1 MNNPLENILRNQK
14 QKQRTFGIT
23 ENLLEKPVPRFYGA
37 GDHKVQ
43 LAYITPDEAKLLA
56 DLDLHD
62 SSPPNPGPGGIPNFN
77 DPGTGMSGTQ
87 TSAAEKNERD
97 RTKQERADLAV

>member
-1 MNNPLENILRNQK
+1 MNNPLENILRDQK
-14 QKQRTFGIT
+14 TKAKNFWNYRKFVR
-23 ENLLEKPVPRFYGA
+23 KPVPRFYGA

-56 DLDLHD
+56 DLDLHN

-77 DPGTGMSGTQ
+77 DPGTGMSGSQ
-87 TSAAEKNERD
+87 IVLQKR
-97 RTKQERADLAV
+97 RR